1 MRGQRFQIDVSVEAE
16 GEERYGEA
24 DDDQHRRETLE
35 NTAPVWGYVI
45 GGVSAEPVVISSPF
59 SGGPPS
65 QFACSAM
72 CLVFAD
78 RHQNRPL
85 LYVVCPELN
94 RHMARVPAPNKREM
108 PS

>member
-45 GGVSAEPVVISSPF
+45 GGFQRNLLSFPRRFPA
-59 SGGPPS
+59 GRPPIRL
-65 QFACSAM
+65 QR
-72 CLVFAD
+72 D
-78 RHQNRPL
+78 
-85 LYVVCPELN
+85 
-94 RHMARVPAPNKREM
+94 VPRLC
-108 PS
+108 